1 MPTDTTTQLVLAG
14 ELAVMAAGL
23 AALWRWHLRKKA
35 REATRHPLGLWPIQ
49 LVDLA
54 TFLALVFAGAV
65 LAGIGTGILFNVVT
79 LSEATR
85 QVLAGAGFQLGML
98 GGCLVFQVLHGP
110 THGYARPRRGFIG
123 AGFVTFLIS
132 IPLLALTGL
141 AWLALL
147 DWLHV
152 PYERQSLVDLFANAE
167 SRWQLGALLVLATV
181 IAPITEELV
190 FRAGL
195 FQFLHKRTPRWVAL
209 LIPALL
215 FGASHTNL
223 ASFPQLVLLGVIFSI
238 AYERTG
244 NIAVPMFA
252 HALFNLH
259 SIAIV
264 LTGVDL

>member
-1 MPTDTTTQLVLAG
+1 MPTATTTQLVLAG

-23 AALWRWHLRKKA
+23 VALWRWHLRKSA
-35 REATRHPLGLWPIQ
+35 RTPATLSLWPIE
-49 LVDLA
+49 LVDFA
-54 TFLALVFAGAV
+54 TFLALAFGGAVFAGIASSLLFSAV
-65 LAGIGTGILFNVVT
+65 A

-85 QVLAGAGFQLGML
+85 QILAGAGFQLGML

-244 NIAVPMFA
+244 NIAVPMLA

-259 SIAIV
+259 SVAIV
-264 LTGVDL
+264 LSGVDL